1 MLILWRAG
9 SRNIY
14 STGNNG
20 ILHKSNSVD
29 GTNPEWGFFLGFTV
43 KDLQPVINEMLV
55 HATTQLPQD
64 TLNAIKEA
72 HARETKN
79 LAREQLEAILTSAN
93 LSELEKLPLCQDTG
107 LVTLFISGEL
117 ANHIDETEKAL
128 THAVQ
133 NMTSKGAMRP
143 NVVHPLT
150 RKNTGTN
157 SGLNEPEVLVDKSTK
172 RTSMKMILK
181 GAGSENFTN
190 LKMMVPTASR
200 QDMFKHILQVV
211 IDAGGKTCPPNIL
224 GIGIGGSAIQ
234 AMFNSKLAL
243 TREIGARHP
252 DPETANLETS
262 LLKAINELGIGT
274 MGLGGDTTALDVHIE
289 TAGTHTASLPV
300 AISFG
305 CWANRVAVA
314 ELKGE
319 RFRIVR

>member
-1 MLILWRAG
+1 L
-9 SRNIY
+9 N
-14 STGNNG
+14 
-20 ILHKSNSVD
+20 
-29 GTNPEWGFFLGFTV
+29 FTARE
-43 KDLQPVINEMLV
+43 LQPVFDQMLT
-55 HATTQLPQD
+55 HATMQLPQD

-72 HARETKN
+72 HTRESKD
-79 LAREQLEAILTSAN
+79 LAKKQLEAILTSSN

-107 LVTLFISGEL
+107 LVTLFVSGEL
-117 ANHIDETEKAL
+117 TNHLDEIEKAL

-133 NMTSKGAMRP
+133 KMTSKGAMRP

-157 SGLNEPEVLVDKSTK
+157 TGLNQPEVLVDKSTK
-172 RTSMKMILK
+172 KTSMKMILK

-211 IDAGGKTCPPNIL
+211 IDAGGKTCPPNIF

-243 TREIGARHP
+243 TREIGVRHP
-252 DPETANLETS
+252 DPETAKLETS
-262 LLKAINELGIGT
+262 LLNAINELGIGT

-289 TAGTHTASLPV
+289 TAGTHTACLPV

-314 ELKGE
+314 ELKGQ
-319 RFRIVR
+319 RFRMVR

>member
-1 MLILWRAG
+1 M
-9 SRNIY
+9 N
-14 STGNNG
+14 
-20 ILHKSNSVD
+20 
-29 GTNPEWGFFLGFTV
+29 FTA
-43 KDLQPVINEMLV
+43 KEMQPVLNEMLI
-55 HATTQLPQD
+55 HATMQLPED

-72 HARETKN
+72 HVHETKD
-79 LAREQLEAILTSAN
+79 LAKKQLEAILTSAN
-93 LSELEKLPLCQDTG
+93 LSDQEKLPLCQDTG
-107 LVTLFISGEL
+107 LVTLFVSGEL
-117 ANHIDETEKAL
+117 MNHLDEIEKAL

-133 NMTSKGAMRP
+133 NMTSRAAMRP

-157 SGLNEPEVLVDKSTK
+157 SGLNQPEVLADKSTK
-172 RTSMKMILK
+172 KTAMKMILK

-200 QDMFKHILQVV
+200 QDIFRHILQVV
-211 IDAGGKTCPPNIL
+211 IDAGGKTCPPNTL
-224 GIGIGGSAIQ
+224 GIGIGGSAVQ

-252 DPETANLETS
+252 DPEIANLEVS

-289 TAGTHTASLPV
+289 TAGTHTACLPI

-314 ELKGE
+314 ELKGQ
-319 RFRIVR
+319 RFRMVR